1 MEHVRLEP
9 VSTERC
15 VQEAE
20 RLRSEAQQL
29 PPGPQQQELIRK
41 ARQTYTAAHLN
52 EWLRDPLACSV
63 PDSFRQL

>member
-9 VSTERC
+9 ISAERC

-29 PPGPQQQELIRK
+29 RPGSEQQELMRK
-41 ARQTYTAAHLN
+41 ARQTYMAAHLN
-52 EWLRDPLACSV
+52 EWLRDPMACGLS
-63 PDSFRQL
+63 R